1 MVSIKRPKTVKK
13 VTTIPNAAVTIEVEE
28 KEDASAVEE
37 EKVETQTPQKTQ
49 GEDVV
54 ENFDDQS
61 MGYSWKK
68 IFLIILIVVPIGFL
82 VFGGFLFFSKNFNL
96 GFLKQEPKKTLTL
109 PEIKPTPTEVS
120 VDKQAYEIEV
130 RNGSG
135 IAGEGAKAKDTLE
148 TAGFKVGAVGNAGK
162 SDYTDTIIT
171 VNNDVT
177 EGFIDELT
185 KTLEER
191 GPVGK
196 VEKFATGE
204 DGEVL
209 IILGSSLTSPT
220 PTP

>member
-1 MVSIKRPKTVKK
+1 MVALKKSKTIKK
-13 VTTIPNAAVTIEVEE
+13 VTEIPNASVTIEVEE
-28 KEDASAVEE
+28 TEDKAEKISTAASQATENPEE
-37 EKVETQTPQKTQ
+37 NSETLSDPESS
-49 GEDVV
+49 GG
-54 ENFDDQS
+54 F
-61 MGYSWKK
+61 SWKK

-82 VFGGFLFFSKNFNL
+82 LFGGFLFFSQNFNP

-135 IAGEGAKAKDTLE
+135 IAGEGARVKEILE
-148 TAGFKVGAVGNAGK
+148 KAGFKVGTVGNAGK

-171 VNNDVT
+171 VNSDVK
-177 EGFIDELT
+177 EGYIGELT
-185 KTLEER
+185 RILEER

-196 VEKFATGE
+196 VEKFATGQ